1 MRSLLKGTALLMVGV
16 VVVTNCANTYNVRAE
31 AATCTE
37 TRRSCVAKCDT
48 GACVAACSADERAC
62 FFTVEKENEVA
73 ESAAER
79 QTTGLLAGVRWGF
92 HVAGLVYSSVV
103 LITIAALAADYIDT
117 LE

>member
-37 TRRSCVAKCDT
+37 TRRSCVAECAT
-48 GACVAACSADERAC
+48 EACVAACSADERAC
-62 FFTVEKENEVA
+62 FFTVEKKYEAA
-73 ESAAER
+73 EGAAER
-79 QTTGLLAGVRWGF
+79 QTTGLLAGLRGGL
-92 HVAGLVYSSVV
+92 HVVGLVFSTIV
-103 LITIAALAADYIDT
+103 LMTIMATAADYIDT